1 MEAKVI
7 GIDLGKNVCS
17 LVALDAAGQVVLR
30 RRMRPGSLAAFLQR
44 LPACVIGMEACC
56 GAHHLGRQMVAL
68 GHDVRLMPPEYV
80 KAYVKSQKNDDRDAE
95 GIAEAATRPT
105 MRFVPLKTE
114 EQLDV
119 QSLHRS
125 RARLVAAR
133 TALINQLRALL
144 LERGV
149 TIAKGR
155 TKLEVWLRTEL
166 PNIVAVSARMQRFVG
181 DLVAE
186 MRELD
191 ARIGAF
197 DREFKAMTRS
207 DEATQRLQSIPG
219 IGVLNGTAIVAAVGD
234 AAAFERGR
242 DFAAWLGLA
251 PRQVTTG
258 GNPRLVGITKRGN
271 RYLRVLLIHGAR
283 SALPGLAAS
292 STLLGAWLR
301 GLLAR
306 AKRNV
311 VVVALANK
319 LGRIV
324 WAVLARG
331 RPFAADPVAA

>member
-1 MEAKVI
+1 
-7 GIDLGKNVCS
+7 
-17 LVALDAAGQVVLR
+17 
-30 RRMRPGSLAAFLQR
+30 
-44 LPACVIGMEACC
+44 
-56 GAHHLGRQMVAL
+56 
-68 GHDVRLMPPEYV
+68 MPPEYV

-114 EQLDV
+114 EQLDI

-125 RARLVAAR
+125 RARLVGAR

-155 TKLEVWLRTEL
+155 TKLEIWLRTEL

-191 ARIGAF
+191 ARIAAF
-197 DREFKAMTRS
+197 DREFKAMSRA
-207 DEATQRLQSIPG
+207 DEATRRLQSIPG

-242 DFAAWLGLA
+242 DFAAWLGLV

-258 GNPRLVGITKRGN
+258 GKPRLVGITKRGN
-271 RYLRVLLIHGAR
+271 RYLRVLHGAR

-292 STLLGAWLR
+292 STPLGA
-301 GLLAR
+301 
-306 AKRNV
+306 
-311 VVVALANK
+311 
-319 LGRIV
+319 
-324 WAVLARG
+324 
-331 RPFAADPVAA
+331 